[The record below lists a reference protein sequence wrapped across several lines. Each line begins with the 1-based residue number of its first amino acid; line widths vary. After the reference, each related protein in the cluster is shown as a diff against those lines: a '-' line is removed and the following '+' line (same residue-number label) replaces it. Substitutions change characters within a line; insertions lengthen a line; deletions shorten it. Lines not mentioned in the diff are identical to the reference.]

1 MANGEL
7 DRMSRPR
14 RTETDGTTNS
24 TEPTKD
30 PLTYLQRGFVN
41 AYLGQANGNAT
52 LACQQA
58 GYKGNENTR
67 AKYGHELLAN
77 PKIIQELATIRAE
90 TRQEWSIEWW
100 REKQEQVL
108 ADALA
113 AGDRAAANQALQSI
127 GKHLGVYEATGRQST
142 GSPTIVIHMPDSGC
156 KAIDSID
163 LTQPCLDVSSS
174 TAAAPDGPVDGPG
187 PVGDEDN
194 G

>member
-1 MANGEL
+1 MANGDK
-7 DRMSRPR
+7 DRTSRQGQA
-14 RTETDGTTNS
+14 ETAETTS
-24 TEPTKD
+24 PTKPTKD
-30 PLTYLQRGFVN
+30 PLTALQRKWVT
-41 AYLGQANGNAT
+41 AYMGSANGNAT
-52 LACQQA
+52 LACRTA
-58 GYKGNENTR
+58 GYSGGNGALGRMGFDNL
-67 AKYGHELLAN
+67 HN
-77 PKIIQELATIRAE
+77 PKVSKEIAEIRAE

-127 GKHLGVYEATGRQST
+127 GKHLGVFEATGRQST

-163 LTQPCLDVSSS
+163 LTQSCLDVSSS